1 MPIHLI
7 IDADACVGYGECV
20 AEDPEA
26 MELDEGGC
34 ARVRILHLDE
44 DRAERICA
52 ACPVSAISMERIS
65 AADAA

>member
-1 MPIHLI
+1 MPVHLI
-7 IDADACVGYGECV
+7 IDTEACVGYGECV

-34 ARVRILHLDE
+34 ARVRIVHLDE
-44 DRAERICA
+44 DRAARICA
-52 ACPVSAISMERIS
+52 ACPVSAISLQEVP